1 MNLVTRLTGDF
12 SSNVRNRGK
21 IYYWQGRV
29 RIDHG
34 SDSQVEARV
43 RGSRQYEVSLDY
55 ESGVLSAWCDCSYFD
70 SGGACKHLWATI
82 LAADAG
88 GHLSAAARAD
98 LIFDYGEIEDEN
110 A

>member
-34 SDSQVEARV
+34 SDSQCGSAGPRV
-43 RGSRQYEVSLDY
+43 
-55 ESGVLSAWCDCSYFD
+55 
-70 SGGACKHLWATI
+70 
-82 LAADAG
+82 AAV
-88 GHLSAAARAD
+88 
-98 LIFDYGEIEDEN
+98 
-110 A
+110 